1 MPAYFESG
9 VFNQVGAWHGMGVV
23 FEGDGPLHADIAIKL
38 ANLDWEVEKRPVW
51 TVDSKGNK
59 IPVPG
64 RYEVVR
70 KSDDRILTEKSVG
83 KRYKVINNIQGFQYL
98 NDLVDNDGLEI
109 ETAISIY
116 DGSVVTIVAR
126 LPEDMEIAG
135 EKVAQ
140 YLVFTNPHTGIGSA
154 RLLATPVRIV
164 CANTQRM
171 ALSGAKRW
179 YPIPHTAGGE
189 IKLQEARDAIR
200 LSFKYNNELQELGES
215 LAAEKIGGGKGFMR
229 FLNELVPLPD
239 ANDHP
244 KAYDNAFD
252 VMRSIG
258 TIYKYEENLNDIR
271 PTKWGA
277 MQAVLQ
283 HVDHNKTYKTPQR
296 RFEKMLA
303 SDDLVLRAQKILVGA

>member
-1 MPAYFESG
+1 MPAIFESG
-9 VFNQVGAWHGMGVV
+9 VFNTVGAWHGMGVV
-23 FEGDGPLHADIAIKL
+23 FEGDGPLHADVAIKL

-51 TVDSKGNK
+51 TVDGKGKK
-59 IPVPG
+59 ILVPG

-70 KSDDRILTEKSVG
+70 KSDDRVLTEKSVG
-83 KRYKVINNIQGFQYL
+83 KRYKVIQNIQGFQYL

-171 ALSGAKRW
+171 AIEGAKRW
-179 YPIPHTAGGE
+179 YPIPHTASGE

-200 LSFKYNNELQELGES
+200 LSFKYNNELKELGES
-215 LAAEKIGGGKGFMR
+215 LASQKIGGGKGFMT
-229 FLNELVPLPD
+229 FLKELVPLPN
-239 ANDHP
+239 AEEHP

-258 TIYKYEENLNDIR
+258 TIYKYEDNLNDIR
-271 PTKWGA
+271 PSKWGA
-277 MQAVLQ
+277 YQAVLQ
-283 HVDHNKTYKTPQR
+283 HVDHNKKYSSPSR
-296 RFEKMLA
+296 RFEKLMEG
-303 SDDLVLRAQKILVGA
+303 DDLIKRAQEILVAS